1 MSFTCGCMTAG
12 CAGQRCSAARRE
24 AFAAGC
30 LLQIMQEAAHTS
42 RSSKDHF
49 PKSLM
54 SVVPAMVL
62 TREAHPLQC
71 RPLLDQIR
79 LAPWAPTAQG
89 ALLQSPT
96 LAVLLPADLFINVN
110 DN

>member
-1 MSFTCGCMTAG
+1 M
-12 CAGQRCSAARRE
+12 
-24 AFAAGC
+24 
-30 LLQIMQEAAHTS
+30 QIMQEAEPTS

-62 TREAHPLQC
+62 TRGAHPLQC

-79 LAPWAPTAQG
+79 LAPWAPAAQG
-89 ALLQSPT
+89 KLLQSST
-96 LAVLLPADLFINVN
+96 LAMCCCRLTYQLF
-110 DN
+110 